1 MVSWKNSWEFKAQLA
16 EARQAA
22 TMALEEAGI
31 TGMHACP
38 YAACEALGVSVVP
51 EADADEPLPP
61 GVVGSTEYL
70 GNDFRIVIGSAG
82 NFGFTNFT
90 LAHELGHICIGSH
103 QPLITG
109 SRPHYSGEGFLSAS
123 KGWEERQAD
132 HFAAS
137 FLMPEK
143 PCRDFVDGMPDED
156 AGLKAI
162 ELLQGECNV
171 SLTSAA
177 IRYAELTSHLA
188 AVVVSTDG
196 VVDYCIRS
204 KDLIDQVGYMEFLKK
219 GSKLPKYTKSH
230 KMSKDPVAIQAADT
244 EECEGR
250 WNTWFGT
257 DNGEIFEEVRGLGKY
272 GKVLTV
278 LTSNDQ

>member
-1 MVSWKNSWEFKAQLA
+1 MSWKKSWEFKAQLA
-16 EARQAA
+16 EARHAA
-22 TMALEEAGI
+22 KTALDDAGI

-38 YAACEALGVSVVP
+38 FAACEALGICVIP
-51 EADADEPLPP
+51 EAEADEPLPP

-70 GNDFRIVIGSAG
+70 TNDFRIVLGTSG

-90 LAHELGHICIGSH
+90 LAHELGHICIESH

-109 SRPHYSGEGFLSAS
+109 TQPHYSGEGFLSAS

-143 PCRDFVDGMPDED
+143 PCRAFVDGMSDDD

-162 ELLQGECNV
+162 EQLQGECSV
-171 SLTSAA
+171 SLTAAA

-188 AVVVSTDG
+188 AVIVSTDG

-204 KDLIDQVGYMEFLKK
+204 KELIDRVGYMSFLKK
-219 GSKLPKYTKSH
+219 GEKLPDFTKSH
-230 KMSKDPVAIQAADT
+230 KMSKDVAAIQAADT
-244 EECEGR
+244 DDGESR
-250 WNTWFGT
+250 WNMWFGS
-257 DNGEIFEEVRGLGKY
+257 DRGDVFEEVRGLGKY

-278 LTSNDQ
+278 LTANE